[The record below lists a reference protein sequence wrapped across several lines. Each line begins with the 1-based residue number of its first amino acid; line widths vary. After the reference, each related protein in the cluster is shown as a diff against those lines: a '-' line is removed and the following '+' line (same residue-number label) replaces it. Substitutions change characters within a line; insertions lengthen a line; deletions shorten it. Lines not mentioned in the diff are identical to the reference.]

1 MLTYPNIDPIAFSLG
16 PLKVHWYG
24 ITYLVGFALAY
35 GLGTWRARQ
44 PNSGWTT
51 EQVSDLIFY
60 GAVGVVVGGRV
71 GYVLFYDL
79 PAFLNDWLYL
89 FKVQQGGMSFHGG
102 LLGVIAAMWF
112 YGWRHKRGF
121 FAVADFVAPL
131 CPLGLGA
138 GRIGNFI
145 NGELWGKVT
154 SLPWGMRLPCD
165 RPPLG
170 ELYCGGR
177 VTGFSA
183 PHHPSMLYE
192 FALEGVVLFFILWLY
207 SRKPRPTMAVSGMFL
222 LWYGIFRFAV
232 EFVRLPDVQLGYRAF
247 GWLTRGQELSLPM
260 VLVGAL
266 FIAWAYRK
274 RPTHT

>member
-1 MLTYPNIDPIAFSLG
+1 MLTYPNFDPIAFSLG

-24 ITYLVGFALAY
+24 ITYLVGFALAFW
-35 GLGTWRARQ
+35 LGSVRAKR
-44 PNSGWTT
+44 PGSGWTP

-79 PAFLNDWLYL
+79 PAFLHDWLYL

-102 LLGVIAAMWF
+102 LLGVIAAMWL

-121 FAVADFVAPL
+121 FPVADFVAPL

-154 SLPWGMRLPCD
+154 DVPWGMRLPCD

-170 ELYCGGR
+170 ELYCNGR
-177 VTGFSA
+177 TTGFSL

-192 FALEGVVLFFILWLY
+192 FALEGVVLFLILWLF

-260 VLVGAL
+260 ILVGAL

-274 RPTHT
+274 RPGQV